1 MQMLAQLFNARARA
15 AVIQLL
21 FGSNKRSMYLNE
33 ISQVTGMASRSIEVE
48 LKNLTKL
55 GLLVTQADRSR
66 IYYSA
71 NRSNPAC
78 APLESL
84 VAASADQF
92 ARLQEALAVSDT
104 EFVFFPTQYLL
115 NLRLPEIDLPI
126 VVVHRKSG
134 RDLQEPVRAA
144 AQSAGVSLVP
154 EFISVE
160 ALRRGASSHDPHISA
175 ILASPRTFVVGSDSR
190 FIHRIQP
197 SNPGAPTK
205 DRN

>member
-21 FGSNKRSMYLNE
+21 FGPHKRSMYLNE
-33 ISQVTGMASRSIEVE
+33 MSQVTGMASRSIEVE
-48 LKNLTKL
+48 LKNLAKL

-84 VAASADQF
+84 VAATADQF
-92 ARLQEALAVSDT
+92 AKLQEALAVSDM
-104 EFVFFPTQYLL
+104 EFVFFPAQYLT
-115 NLRLPEIDLPI
+115 NLSLPEIDLPI
-126 VVVHRKSG
+126 VVVHRQTG

-144 AQSAGVSLVP
+144 AQSAGISLIP

-160 ALRRGASSHDPHISA
+160 ALRRGASSRDAHISA
-175 ILASPRTFVVGSDSR
+175 ILAAPRTFVVGSDSR

-197 SNPGAPTK
+197 ANSDAPAK
-205 DRN
+205 GIN